1 MALPV
6 PLPEPPP
13 LPNFLVIGAF
23 KCGTTSLFEY
33 LRSHPQIFMPE
44 AKEVGF
50 FVAEHN
56 WNRGARWYRE
66 QFRAAGRATA
76 IGEASPAYSCH
87 PLYAGVPARIAAT
100 VPGARLVYLIR
111 HPIERMRSQ
120 YRHRVANGYERR
132 PFSTAVLESPAFIEL
147 SRYATQLERYL
158 AYFGP
163 SQILVVTQ
171 ESLRS
176 ERADTMRRV
185 FEFLDVEAGW
195 VPPNLNEELNV
206 SPPPALVPDQLV
218 LPPATARYVAKVLE
232 PEMARLSE
240 LLGPTSPGWAL
251 APARS
256 S

>member
-1 MALPV
+1 M
-6 PLPEPPP
+6 PLSEPPP

-33 LRSHPQIFMPE
+33 LRSHPQVFMPE
-44 AKEVGF
+44 AKELGF

-56 WNRGARWYRE
+56 WNRGAGWYRE
-66 QFRAAGRATA
+66 QFRTAGSATA

-100 VPGARLVYLIR
+100 LPGARLVYLIR
-111 HPIERMRSQ
+111 EPIERMRSQ
-120 YRHRVANGYERR
+120 YRHRVANGCEHR

-163 SQILVVTQ
+163 SQILVVSQ
-171 ESLRS
+171 ESLRF

-195 VPPNLNEELNV
+195 LPPNLNEELNV
-206 SPPPALVPDQLV
+206 SHPPARVPEPLV

-232 PEMARLSE
+232 PEMARLCQ
-240 LLGPTSPGWAL
+240 LLGSASPGWAL
-251 APARS
+251 APADS